1 MIVLSRPGPL
11 AQRSRALLLASRPA
25 ALLSSSSS
33 PNQQACARAGVPFA
47 LRRGTA
53 TIPPPPTTTPAAPA
67 AADAPPAAFATRCAQ
82 HYQIH
87 ARSLAGIPPP
97 IVLASTY
104 TLDDAA
110 HSTRLADKPEAAESD
125 GDGFFY
131 SRWGSPTNQLAG
143 KIVSEL
149 EGASAGTL
157 TFASGMN
164 AITSTLMT
172 LLRSGDHVVA
182 PKAVYGG
189 TFEWLAIWGPRLGID
204 VTFVD
209 ATDVG
214 AYAAALRPTTA
225 LLYAETPANPTMR
238 LTDLQALGALSA
250 STGGATKC
258 VVDGTFATPYHV
270 NPLAYAG
277 VDAVIHAA
285 TKYMGGHSDLTAGT
299 VSSHDAA
306 FMQQLG
312 KAAKLFGGPLP
323 AFDSYLLV
331 RGLRTLDVRMER
343 HARNAARVAAFLEGH
358 AAVEAVYYPGLPS
371 HPDHA
376 LAKRQFR
383 NGFGGMLSFVVR
395 AAAGGGDAAVAGQ
408 RVVEGVR
415 LVNLAVSLGG
425 VESLVEHPASMTHTM
440 MPAAERR
447 AAGIED
453 GLVRLSVGL
462 EDPADLI
469 EDLDQALSRAL
480 AS

>member
-1 MIVLSRPGPL
+1 M
-11 AQRSRALLLASRPA
+11 PA
-25 ALLSSSSS
+25 A
-33 PNQQACARAGVPFA
+33 G
-47 LRRGTA
+47 
-53 TIPPPPTTTPAAPA
+53 APA
-67 AADAPPAAFATRCAQ
+67 AADAPPAAFATRCSQ

-189 TFEWLAIWGPRLGID
+189 TFEWLAIWGPRQGID

-358 AAVEAVYYPGLPS
+358 AAVAAVYYPGLPS
-371 HPDHA
+371 HPDHE

-395 AAAGGGDAAVAGQ
+395 AAAGGGGDASAAAGQ